1 MTVKNYLLIVND
13 FYYTT
18 LLKNLKYVIIV
29 YIHPMA
35 FQPTKEKIP
44 NKNPSEINNPQQ
56 EVDLKLEEETNVEN
70 EHGENQEPKENITRE
85 SEEQRQKPTIKRRP
99 AMPRPVKDETII
111 KIEKIL
117 ADGLNDS
124 YQRLSPIARQ
134 EFKLKGE
141 QTATQI
147 RDLLKDSHVK
157 IKKILRLILD
167 WLRMLPGINHFF
179 LEQEA
184 KIKTDKIISLKNRF

>member
-1 MTVKNYLLIVND
+1 
-13 FYYTT
+13 
-18 LLKNLKYVIIV
+18 
-29 YIHPMA
+29 MA
-35 FQPTKEKIP
+35 FKPIKEKTP
-44 NKNPSEINNPQQ
+44 DKTSAEINNPQQ
-56 EVDLKLEEETNVEN
+56 EAALKLEEEIAVEN
-70 EHGENQEPKENITRE
+70 EPSGNREQPQPSLEESNQ
-85 SEEQRQKPTIKRRP
+85 QRPRPLTKRRP
-99 AMPRPVKDETII
+99 PLPRPMKDEVVI

-117 ADGLNDS
+117 EEGMNDS
-124 YQRLSPIARQ
+124 FQRLSPIAQQ

-141 QTATQI
+141 QTASQI

-184 KIKTDKIISLKNRF
+184 KIKTDKIISLKNKF

>member
-1 MTVKNYLLIVND
+1 
-13 FYYTT
+13 
-18 LLKNLKYVIIV
+18 
-29 YIHPMA
+29 MA
-35 FQPTKEKIP
+35 FKPIKEKIP
-44 NKNPSEINNPQQ
+44 DKNSSEINNPQQ
-56 EVDLKLEEETNVEN
+56 EVDLKLEEEASVEN
-70 EHGENQEPKENITRE
+70 EQGEKREKQEKISRE
-85 SEEQRQKPTIKRRP
+85 SGEQRAKPTIKRRP
-99 AMPRPVKDETII
+99 AMPPPAKDETII

-117 ADGLNDS
+117 EDGLNDS

-157 IKKILRLILD
+157 VKKILRLILD